1 MSGGRDLQR
10 YAWLSIAAAI
20 TTIALK
26 AIAYLVTGS
35 VGLLSDALESVV
47 NLVAACV
54 ALWALR
60 VAAAPPDA
68 EHPHGHD
75 KAEYF
80 SSGVEGALIFAA
92 AGAII
97 ATAVPRLLAPRPL
110 EELGIG
116 LAVSAAASIVNLVV
130 ARLLVRAGTSLRS
143 IALEADGRHL
153 MTDVVTS
160 VGVIVGVGLVQVTGI
175 LVLDPLVAIGVA
187 LHILWVGYG
196 LIRRSVHGLMDPS
209 LPPDEQRAVEA
220 VLDRFRTE
228 GATWHGLRTRQ
239 AGSRR
244 FVAVHV
250 LVPGAWPLH
259 RAHDL
264 VERIEE
270 DIRAVLPEA
279 DVVTH
284 LEPIEDARAWT
295 DQGPG
300 DRAAEGPPPVARR

>member
-1 MSGGRDLQR
+1 MSGGRELQR
-10 YAWLSIAAAI
+10 YAWLSIAAAV

-26 AIAYLVTGS
+26 AVAYLVTGS

-92 AGAII
+92 AAAII
-97 ATAVPRLLAPRPL
+97 ATAVPRLIAPRPL
-110 EELGIG
+110 EELGLG

-130 ARLLVRAGTSLRS
+130 ARLLIRAGTTHRS
-143 IALEADGRHL
+143 IAVEADGRHL

-160 VGVIVGVGLVQVTGI
+160 AGVILGVGLVHVTGI

-187 LHILWVGYG
+187 LHILWVGFG
-196 LIRRSVHGLMDPS
+196 LVRRSVHGLMDPS
-209 LPPDEQRAVEA
+209 LPLDEQRAVEA

-239 AGSRR
+239 SGSRR

-250 LVPGAWPLH
+250 LVPGAWSLH

-264 VERIEE
+264 AERIEAQ
-270 DIRAVLPEA
+270 IREVLPEA

-300 DRAAEGPPPVARR
+300 DRAAEGPPPDRRP

>member
-1 MSGGRDLQR
+1 MSGGRDLTR
-10 YAWLSIAAAI
+10 YAWLSIAAAV

-26 AIAYLVTGS
+26 AVAYLFTGS
-35 VGLLSDALESVV
+35 VGLLSDALESIV
-47 NLVAACV
+47 NLVAAVV

-75 KAEYF
+75 KAEFF

-92 AGAII
+92 AAAII
-97 ATAVPRLLAPRPL
+97 GTAVPRLIAPRPL
-110 EELGIG
+110 EDLGVG
-116 LAVSAAASIVNLVV
+116 LAVSVVASIVNLVV
-130 ARLLVRAGTSLRS
+130 SRILVRAGTRLQS
-143 IALEADGRHL
+143 IALEADGHHL

-160 VGVIVGVGLVQVTGI
+160 AGVIVGVGLVEVTGI
-175 LVLDPLVAIGVA
+175 LLLDPLVAIGVA
-187 LHILWVGYG
+187 LHILWIGFG
-196 LIRRSVHGLMDPS
+196 LVRRSVHGLMDPS
-209 LPPDEQRAVEA
+209 LPPAEQRAVEE
-220 VLDRFRTE
+220 VLDGFRAD

-239 AGSRR
+239 AGARR

-264 VERIEE
+264 AERIEE
-270 DIRAVLPEA
+270 RIREVLPET
-279 DVVTH
+279 DVVIH
-284 LEPIEDARAWT
+284 LEPLEDARAWV

-300 DRAAEGPPPVARR
+300 DRAAATPPGDPRR